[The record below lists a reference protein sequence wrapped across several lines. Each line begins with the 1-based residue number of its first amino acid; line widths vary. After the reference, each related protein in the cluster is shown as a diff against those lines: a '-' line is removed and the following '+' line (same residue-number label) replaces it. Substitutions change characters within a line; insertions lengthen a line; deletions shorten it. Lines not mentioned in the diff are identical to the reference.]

1 MASLTGCIKKAG
13 KALSADDKAAILK
26 AAQEHRADGMKAT
39 EAGRKAIA
47 DLLEAVRAELAEVE
61 AARVEAP
68 VYIPFEES
76 QVKSAIGNK
85 GTFDESNPNI
95 LKQSAYTGSYETDIF
110 GNPLPEAQRTS
121 RRARP
126 AAPAVPGD
134 VQPASGVQGDTPA
147 PAGDYH
153 IRTTVGVTA
162 QRKLGAKTI
171 KTAADAAAATS
182 YLYRSAVE
190 RFDAIVTDKDG
201 KPLAV
206 VGGFKGALSQAS
218 VYASTLVGE
227 AVRIP
232 GAARIWFSHNHPSGL
247 AILSRADEHLAQALA
262 NVFKGSGIEPMGLI
276 AVAGDKFAHS
286 DYFATE
292 SIPPAVDGP
301 TAPVIERELAP
312 DGKPGVLIQSPAEA
326 KDAAAAHYK
335 AGGPGILLLNA
346 QNRVVGWVPLSG
358 TNMMGPLRNTGGL
371 NAIYR
376 AVSEA
381 NVGAAILT
389 HGGELDAKPPGVY
402 NTLGENIGGALS
414 MVDVRV
420 LDIINAET
428 MESAAERGLPTAA
441 SAVFQGGDTP
451 RAQIAFGQDVSAAA
465 SVITLLDGAD
475 WSSFLHEAGHFFL
488 EVHADIAIKI
498 QQQMAEGA
506 SVTDLER
513 GIVEDFNAALRW
525 MGVTGTEDATGKTGG
540 VMDQAAF
547 HGTPYRGIDKFSTD
561 YIGTGE
567 GAQAYG
573 WGLYFAGKKEIADFY
588 RRKLTDGANAT
599 QPYYYQGGLNN
610 PDETQAWRTLLEN
623 FSASDYADA
632 RDIPKETLSAWADS
646 LEDDGQPGAANAL
659 REFDPKKIVR
669 EDTGQLYEVD
679 IPEDSEMLLWDRP
692 LSEQPEKVRKVL
704 ESLQESTQAFTTRKA
719 PGKGNRIEIVAPDGT
734 GMGYYE
740 PGEVD
745 EAIANMTA
753 GYMRNAGARP
763 LNAGDVYERLAKAM
777 QRLKEDQIGGPVM
790 DQATGR
796 DFYRTMG
803 PKAASDALAA
813 AGIKGIKYLDGSYN
827 YVIFSGDDVAIR
839 QTFYQGG
846 EQVPQ
851 EFPAQGRTP
860 LDTWAMM
867 SMAEK
872 TYYHERF
879 ARGFEAY
886 AFEGKA
892 PSIAL
897 QGVFNRFRAW
907 LKDVYRWLLKAHGD
921 RLDAGLDAK
930 LSPDIRGVMDR
941 MIATDEAIEEAEAA
955 RGFLPLF
962 KTAEE
967 AARLG
972 WSPEKWQKYQAL
984 GHDATDDAKAKLSE
998 RALKDMKWLGRA
1010 RDKAL
1015 KARQREVEDQR
1026 REVRAEIR
1034 MEVYSEPVYRAW
1046 QFLTGKG
1053 DDDNTAKGEGLP
1065 KGSRSVDVAKDSL
1078 LVAIAKL
1085 GGISRDSAKRDAGVS
1100 DDDLTV
1106 ASGVFGAPVF
1116 RKTGGRNA
1124 DDMRE
1129 LLTELGYLHDRD
1141 EFGRTDLRGLSDAIS
1156 NELGGAPEYSFSKDY
1171 GPDASG
1177 DKIGEEQFFGKLN
1190 TDDLRL
1196 RYGNSDTAVWRKLS
1210 ALRMTSDTGLDAD
1223 VVAEF
1228 FEFDSGDAL
1237 VRALAEATPP
1247 REAIEARTDERM
1259 LQMFGD
1265 ITSPEALARAA
1276 DEAVMNKV
1284 RAKFLASEWKALEDA
1299 TTKKEKRGKRSVD
1312 LMAIAAKEYA
1322 AQIVARLKVRD
1333 IKPAKY
1339 AAAAAR
1345 NGKLSAKAFTSAK
1358 LEEAAMHKR
1367 NQTVNAYAADAAYEA
1382 LHEVEKA
1389 RAYLR
1394 KFDKR
1399 IKSIEPAYQDQINA
1413 ILERFDLRKASRDE
1427 AAKARAEAR
1436 TQAQI
1441 AAAQA
1446 RLDELDAADPTNE
1459 RAALADWIASLDPDK
1474 GDVIPALSEAVL
1486 NEANRKSYKDMTLEE
1501 LRGMVDDVRQLEHLG
1516 RTKNRLLKSKA
1527 KRDLD
1532 KYADDASASIRKSK
1546 DVRKIDREGE
1556 PAWRDHSADALATMR
1571 KMSSLARQMDAGDES
1586 GPLFEGLIRP
1596 ANEAGAWDDER
1607 LSKEHAEL
1615 LKIVS
1620 EVAAL
1625 PDGLTG
1631 RKVRTPLGVSLTRG
1645 AQLAVLLNAGN
1656 EVNLQRMEA
1665 GDGWSMAQV
1674 QALAATMTP
1683 TELNFVNKTW
1693 AYLETF
1699 WPEVQAL
1706 EKRMTGVAPEKVEAA
1721 PWVATAS
1728 DGTKITMTG
1737 GYYPIVYS
1745 RDLNDA
1751 TAKQESAKELMEA
1764 ARGAVSRGMTRHS
1777 HTKKRAEKVARKL
1790 KLNLDVISSHVEQ
1803 VVHDLAWREWVTDA
1817 NRILNHKDISLA
1829 IHEHYGPRVLQAMR
1843 EQVAAIATG
1852 DIKPRD
1858 AWHKSLMWARNNT
1871 SRAVMGFSATTAFL
1885 QPFGV
1890 LQSVVRIGAVT
1901 VLKGYR
1907 RWVGDAAQ
1915 LESSLTW
1922 ITDKS
1927 TMMKHR
1933 AKTFNREVKELN
1945 RVMEGKS
1952 KAADVLDTA
1961 LFFAMQ
1967 KMQLVADI
1975 PTWIGQYE
1983 KTLQEAS
1990 DRAKAEGRFGDEV
2003 LEEIE
2008 AEAVAQADR
2017 AVIESQGSGEVK
2029 DLAGVQRNWPM
2040 LTMFYSYFSAT
2051 WQMTAESTA
2060 RTNFRNPRAVAGWLA
2075 DMLLLNVVPAIGP
2088 ALLLMFLKGM
2098 GDDDEENERKLA
2110 EKAAEAQF
2118 SYLVNMIPLVR
2129 EAQGVFGPFDYQGPP
2144 VGMIVGALSK
2154 AAKQTEQVAAAYL
2167 EGDADAAFEN
2177 MDEAF
2182 VKSYIRLLGL
2192 SFGLPVVQ
2200 AQRMWDG
2207 WKAWDE
2213 GREGAG
2219 PQSVLFGPPAR

>member
-13 KALSADDKAAILK
+13 KALSADDKAALLK

-61 AARVEAP
+61 AAQVEAP
-68 VYIPFEES
+68 AEDAADQNVL
-76 QVKSAIGNK
+76 
-85 GTFDESNPNI
+85 D
-95 LKQSAYTGSYETDIF
+95 QSAFHGTPHKVDKFSLHKIGSGEGAQAF
-110 GNPLPEAQRTS
+110 GWGLYFAGKREIAEHYRKTLSDTTAEIGAVIVSGQKIDAFSPE
-121 RRARP
+121 
-126 AAPAVPGD
+126 G
-134 VQPASGVQGDTPA
+134 
-147 PAGDYH
+147 H
-153 IRTTVGVTA
+153 
-162 QRKLGAKTI
+162 
-171 KTAADAAAATS
+171 
-182 YLYRSAVE
+182 
-190 RFDAIVTDKDG
+190 
-201 KPLAV
+201 
-206 VGGFKGALSQAS
+206 
-218 VYASTLVGE
+218 
-227 AVRIP
+227 
-232 GAARIWFSHNHPSGL
+232 AARLLYYNDQKQM
-247 AILSRADEHLAQALA
+247 RALA
-262 NVFKGSGIEPMGLI
+262 KEML
-276 AVAGDKFAHS
+276 
-286 DYFATE
+286 
-292 SIPPAVDGP
+292 
-301 TAPVIERELAP
+301 
-312 DGKPGVLIQSPAEA
+312 
-326 KDAAAAHYK
+326 KDAAKAEPYAVDIAQKQGLSAADYYGRLNAFIATHTKRNIQVIKGNLYEVELPDDDQLLDYDKSIGTQPAFVKEKLKASGILRDWKESRSDYSLPQAVRPDRGGALYALLSEKFGGDQAASQYLQSIGIHGMRYK
-335 AGGPGILLLNA
+335 AGQMAG
-346 QNRVVGWVPLSG
+346 VK
-358 TNMMGPLRNTGGL
+358 GGGH
-371 NAIYR
+371 NYVIWDEGAI
-376 AVSEA
+376 
-381 NVGAAILT
+381 
-389 HGGELDAKPPGVY
+389 GE
-402 NTLGENIGGALS
+402 
-414 MVDVRV
+414 
-420 LDIINAET
+420 
-428 MESAAERGLPTAA
+428 PT
-441 SAVFQGGDTP
+441 SLYQGGDAP

-465 SVITLLDGAD
+465 SVISLLDGAD
-475 WSSFLHEAGHFFL
+475 LSSFIHEAGHFFL
-488 EVHADIAIKI
+488 EVQADIAIKI
-498 QQQMAEGA
+498 QQQMAGGA

-540 VMDQAAF
+540 AMDQAAF

-567 GAQAYG
+567 GNQAYG
-573 WGLYFAGKKEIADFY
+573 WGLYFASKKAIAEHYRAALSSGYAPTIIKDGQELSSAAEIAEAYYTPGRIVGGHSGRDVVLDFD
-588 RRKLTDGANAT
+588 RDGPYKWSVKVQNVDADGKPVYGSRSRWHSTMPDFKDLEQHFKANG
-599 QPYYYQGGLNN
+599 Y
-610 PDETQAWRTLLEN
+610 
-623 FSASDYADA
+623 
-632 RDIPKETLSAWADS
+632 KV
-646 LEDDGQPGAANAL
+646 
-659 REFDPKKIVR
+659 VR
-669 EDTGQLYEVD
+669 GQLYEVE
-679 IPEDSEMLLWDRP
+679 IPEDGEMLLWDKP
-692 LSEQPEKVRKVL
+692 LKDQPPKVL
-704 ESLQESTQAFTTRKA
+704 EALAPFIERYKENQRKIMSAFPADEVER
-719 PGKGNRIEIVAPDGT
+719 EIAAGMRTLT
-734 GMGYYE
+734 GQGVYE
-740 PGEVD
+740 Q
-745 EAIANMTA
+745 A
-753 GYMRNAGARP
+753 GYMEGG
-763 LNAGDVYERLAKAM
+763 GDRS
-777 QRLKEDQIGGPVM
+777 
-790 DQATGR
+790 
-796 DFYRTMG
+796 
-803 PKAASDALAA
+803 ASEYLMSL
-813 AGIKGIKYLDGSYN
+813 GVKGIKYLDGLSRTARSGSHN
-827 YVIFSGDDVAIR
+827 YVVFSGDDVAIR

-846 EQVPQ
+846 EQAPQ

-921 RLDAGLDAK
+921 RLDAGLNAK
-930 LSPDIRGVMDR
+930 LSDDIRGVMDR

-962 KTAEE
+962 KSAED
-967 AARLG
+967 AAKFG
-972 WSPEKWQKYQAL
+972 WSVEKWQKYQAL
-984 GHDATDDAKAKLSE
+984 GKDATDAAQAQLSE

-1065 KGSRSVDVAKDSL
+1065 KGSRAVDVSKDSL

-1085 GGISRDSAKRDAGVS
+1085 GGISRESAKRDAGVS
-1100 DDDLTV
+1100 EDDLKV

-1129 LLTELGYLHDRD
+1129 ALTELGYLHERD

-1156 NELGGAPEYSFSKDY
+1156 NELGGSPEYSFSKDY

-1177 DKIGEEQFFGKLN
+1177 DKIGEGQFYGKLN
-1190 TDDLRL
+1190 TEDMRL
-1196 RYGNSDTAVWRKLS
+1196 RYGNGADAIWRKLS

-1382 LHEVEKA
+1382 LHEVERA

-1394 KFDKR
+1394 KFDKH
-1399 IKSIEPAYQDQINA
+1399 IKSIDPAYQDQINA

-1436 TQAQI
+1436 TQAQV

-1532 KYADDASASIRKSK
+1532 EYADDASASIRKSK
-1546 DVRKIDREGE
+1546 AVRKIDREGE

-1596 ANEAGAWDDER
+1596 ANEAGAWADER

-1615 LKIVS
+1615 FKIVS

-1790 KLNLDVISSHVEQ
+1790 NLNLDVISSHVEQ

-2219 PQSVLFGPPAR
+2219 PASVLFGPPAR

>member
-61 AARVEAP
+61 AAQVEAP
-68 VYIPFEES
+68 AEDAADQNVL
-76 QVKSAIGNK
+76 
-85 GTFDESNPNI
+85 D
-95 LKQSAYTGSYETDIF
+95 QSAFHGTPHKVDKFSLHKIGAGEGAQAF
-110 GNPLPEAQRTS
+110 GWGLYFAGKREIAEHYRKTLSDTTAEIGAVIVSGQKIDAFSPE
-121 RRARP
+121 
-126 AAPAVPGD
+126 G
-134 VQPASGVQGDTPA
+134 
-147 PAGDYH
+147 H
-153 IRTTVGVTA
+153 
-162 QRKLGAKTI
+162 
-171 KTAADAAAATS
+171 
-182 YLYRSAVE
+182 
-190 RFDAIVTDKDG
+190 
-201 KPLAV
+201 
-206 VGGFKGALSQAS
+206 
-218 VYASTLVGE
+218 
-227 AVRIP
+227 
-232 GAARIWFSHNHPSGL
+232 AARLLYYNDQKQM
-247 AILSRADEHLAQALA
+247 RALA
-262 NVFKGSGIEPMGLI
+262 KEML
-276 AVAGDKFAHS
+276 
-286 DYFATE
+286 
-292 SIPPAVDGP
+292 
-301 TAPVIERELAP
+301 
-312 DGKPGVLIQSPAEA
+312 
-326 KDAAAAHYK
+326 KDAAKAEPYAVDIAQKQGLSAADYYGRLNAFIATHTKRNIQVIKGNLYEVELPDDDQLLDYDKSIGTQPAFVKEKLKASGILRDWKESRSDYSLPQAVRPDRGGALYALLSEKFGGDQAASQYLQSIGIHGMRYK
-335 AGGPGILLLNA
+335 AGQMAG
-346 QNRVVGWVPLSG
+346 VK
-358 TNMMGPLRNTGGL
+358 GGGH
-371 NAIYR
+371 NYVIWDEGAI
-376 AVSEA
+376 
-381 NVGAAILT
+381 
-389 HGGELDAKPPGVY
+389 GE
-402 NTLGENIGGALS
+402 
-414 MVDVRV
+414 
-420 LDIINAET
+420 
-428 MESAAERGLPTAA
+428 PT
-441 SAVFQGGDTP
+441 SLYQGGDAP

-465 SVITLLDGAD
+465 SVISLLDGAD

-488 EVHADIAIKI
+488 EVQADIAIKI

-540 VMDQAAF
+540 AMDQAAF
-547 HGTPYRGIDKFSTD
+547 HGTPHRFDKFTTD
-561 YIGTGE
+561 KMGTGE

-573 WGLYFAGKKEIADFY
+573 WGLYFAGKREIAEYY
-588 RRKLTDGANAT
+588 RKALTANLSELKVVVNGKVRKGDPIRYAVEKLAEDQDTV
-599 QPYYYQGGLNN
+599 
-610 PDETQAWRTLLEN
+610 TQADVVAYFDAALAKPMPGLSNAALEK
-623 FSASDYADA
+623 ALRREQQKA
-632 RDIPKETLSAWADS
+632 RDD
-646 LEDDGQPGAANAL
+646 AANAKTFEVTL
-659 REFDPKKIVR
+659 NKKP
-669 EDTGQLYEVD
+669 GQLYEVD
-679 IPEDSEMLLWDRP
+679 IPEDSEMLLWDKP

-813 AGIKGIKYLDGSYN
+813 AGIKGIKYLDGTSRNAGDGSYN

-930 LSPDIRGVMDR
+930 LSDDIRGVMDR

-962 KTAEE
+962 KSAED
-967 AARLG
+967 AAKFG
-972 WSPEKWQKYQAL
+972 WSLEKWQKYQAL

-1065 KGSRSVDVAKDSL
+1065 KGSRAVDVSKDSL

-1085 GGISRDSAKRDAGVS
+1085 GGISRESAKRDAGVS
-1100 DDDLTV
+1100 EDDLKV

-1129 LLTELGYLHDRD
+1129 ALTELGYLHERD

-1156 NELGGAPEYSFSKDY
+1156 HALGGSPEYSFSKDY

-1196 RYGNSDTAVWRKLS
+1196 RYGNGADAIWRKLS

-1382 LHEVEKA
+1382 LHEVERA

-1436 TQAQI
+1436 TQAQV

-1527 KRDLD
+1527 KRGLD
-1532 KYADDASASIRKSK
+1532 EYADDASASIRKSK

-1586 GPLFEGLIRP
+1586 GPLFEVLIRP
-1596 ANEAGAWDDER
+1596 ANEAGAWADER

-1907 RWVGDAAQ
+1907 RWGGDAAQ
-1915 LESSLTW
+1915 LESSMKW

-1927 TMMKHR
+1927 TFMKHR

-2008 AEAVAQADR
+2008 AEAVVQADR

-2219 PQSVLFGPPAR
+2219 PQSVLFGPPAK